1 MKKTA
6 IAIVSLAAALGAG
19 TAFAQA
25 YVGAGVSAAR
35 INVDCDGAE
44 RCDNTGTGGKLYGGW
59 GFGNGLAA
67 ELGYIS
73 FGKATASD
81 GGVSGDVKVNGFT
94 VAAAYRAPIAADWG
108 LTGRLGI
115 ASLKTK
121 VSASAGGL
129 SGSDDERHTSP
140 YLGIAADYALTPA
153 LKVELSADFS
163 RAKYDG
169 EKSAVRSIGLGLRYG
184 F

>member
-1 MKKTA
+1 MLVGEGWPGRCTG
-6 IAIVSLAAALGAG
+6 LGAG
-19 TAFAQA
+19 
-25 YVGAGVSAAR
+25 VGAAR
-35 INVDCDGAE
+35 INVDCEGFE
-44 RCDNTGTGGKLYGGW
+44 RCNKSNTGGKLYGGW
-59 GFGNGLAA
+59 RFGDGLSA

-81 GGVSGDVKVNGFT
+81 SGVSVDAKVNGFT

-121 VSASAGGL
+121 LSASA
-129 SGSDDERHTSP
+129 SGVSASDDERHTSP
-140 YLGIAADYALTPA
+140 YFGVAADYAFTPA
-153 LKVELSADFS
+153 LKLELSADFS
-163 RAKYDG
+163 HAKYDG
-169 EKSAVRSIGLGLRYG
+169 DKSAVRSLGLGLRYD

>member
-1 MKKTA
+1 MNKTA
-6 IAIVSLAAALGAG
+6 IAIVSLAAAVCAGTASAQAYLGAG
-19 TAFAQA
+19 I
-25 YVGAGVSAAR
+25 SAAR
-35 INVDCDGAE
+35 INVDCDGAD
-44 RCDNTGTGGKLYGGW
+44 RCDRSDTGGKLYGGW
-59 GFGNGLAA
+59 RFGNGLAA

-81 GGVSGDVKVNGFT
+81 AGLSGDVKVSGFT
-94 VAAAYRAPIAADWG
+94 VAAAYRAPIATDWA

-121 VSASAGGL
+121 VSASAGSL

-140 YLGIAADYALTPA
+140 YLGLAVDYAFTPM
-153 LKVELSADFS
+153 LKLELSADFS
-163 RAKYDG
+163 RAKYDS
-169 EKSAVRSIGLGLRYG
+169 EKAAVRSLGLGLRYD